1 MSKSKKNV
9 TKLLFSVIITTILL
23 LAGSCQ
29 NWMSSDDFMS
39 KIENEVHDANAAE
52 VKVYV
57 RYANSPAM
65 GTTEP
70 SGNTTMKVDVVSKVT
85 AVTSDEYGFVKWAA
99 FSTSDFATNK
109 NHSNLTFISEEDY
122 NNNIKDK
129 ELTSEDIVFSD
140 PTEPVTEVKILKE
153 RNDIFLIPIVAARPT
168 YVQSVPANADYNVV
182 KNTSIR
188 ILFSKAIDKA
198 TLYDS
203 EGKLNYSIT
212 SSAAVLVD
220 DSQDIEAKDITD
232 YFDATLSESGKML
245 TLKLKVDEKGEILRL
260 LDNRAR
266 ITITLFEGLCDR
278 DGFSMSK
285 NYSFNFQTGT
295 NTDSLAPM
303 IEVIFGGTGEKCDV
317 FVSYHNVDE
326 NGETTIN
333 GKATDAAKKAP
344 QDINSAEYTDALV
357 AQRVYDKLN
366 LFVKASDVI
375 ASGNADI
382 NPAKDLSED
391 NVAYVAI
398 AASLYV
404 DKDGNPVT
412 IDETNSIAKQNFV
425 YVSGSMDTTSEMTSL
440 FNDVV
445 PVDKD
450 GNKYTGGSIYT
461 YDVSSLPDGLIKLD
475 LWGIDM
481 TGNSGGPNDA
491 GSPYYTKHDNGYK
504 SIFIVKDTTAPDS
517 ATESK
522 KIKSNSEIAP
532 YYWYNNENLGTM
544 QLYDLDGDQI
554 VDRGH
559 IKLRSLVQN
568 LSWNF
573 VVGKS
578 TTAPASTDAGWQ
590 YIHDQTT
597 GLSLKYSLKNAEPP
611 KIDGPVDI
619 TLYIRDDLGNV
630 SEPVLLNSIMYDN
643 TKPTVTL
650 KNAYGDFVTEAGVLA
665 QHNSKPAV
673 VSQILKV
680 NFTEPNENNAGS
692 GVRRIEIHVTKDNQE
707 VAVPLDAA
715 TFKVKWATAADA
727 TPASAQELVIAADD
741 TASTNNLKVFKVD
754 DSTKITTGTLFIYG
768 LKLGETDGK
777 YKVNVDLYDS
787 AMNKTPETAVT
798 LISRDT
804 TKPVINKVKV
814 VGAKARTVYG
824 QAEKTW
830 WMPKEMYEAGNP
842 NKVAFQILANEAGSG
857 LKSIALSKDIEFTAA
872 TKLKKGSTYLVA
884 GTDYSLDTTNNII
897 TLLDHYD
904 AKLLNADNESQF
916 EITLENVKLKI
927 VNNAAGNKP
936 AITIQDFVE
945 NDPVSNKTGTDDY
958 LVYYDDTTT
967 GTLIFADSTPPQITQ
982 LKIKD
987 STQNHD
993 TNPDAKKLD
1002 GDHYTDS
1009 QNVTLILT
1017 LAAESAHNGS
1027 GVEIIRLSDNALFT
1041 DVTTIK
1047 VDGTLLPSSEY
1058 TFASDKK
1065 SVTFAKVF
1073 IAANVIEFTDVKI
1086 ASSAQGSQ
1094 IIKADLT
1101 DLTGLDTTASTPS
1114 NALILDTVNPVI
1126 SENGINWSSSDPL
1139 VSLGNVQTEKVS
1151 DQTLKVDFTE
1161 ETAGVN
1167 VIRLDIDYEN
1177 GAAYTTPFVD
1187 HDFNLTY
1194 GNASVAYDI
1203 SGPYLLL
1210 GENKTS
1216 GTFNFNNLK
1225 LADTAREGQYNIKI
1239 TLLDAAENKNPQG
1252 ANDVYTT
1259 QIFMDRTAPVVNKVK
1274 VEAVKART
1282 VYNDSTHTVTW
1293 WMPHDKFDEN
1303 GNLSKVDFVV
1313 NVTEAGTGLKFIE
1326 LSQNVEFTDST
1337 NLKLGN
1343 DYLIKGRDYTLDT
1356 ASRKI
1361 TLLNHRQPKL
1371 KGTPT
1376 VPAVQFTLENVKF
1389 KTLDSTDGNQAGL
1402 KVTDFVGW
1410 DGTNQN
1416 ANGTYN
1422 VYYDDVSTGALIY
1435 ADSTRPEIT
1444 ELKIEDTAQKS
1455 ATNPDSLAYDAPH
1468 YTDSNTVI
1476 LTLKLKA
1483 DAPNITDGS
1492 GVKTITL
1499 SDNAVFT
1506 EATTITVDGTL
1517 LPAGNGNNRNYEYT
1531 SDKKSVIF
1539 KNVFTDAN
1547 QITFTNVQIL
1557 STVDGNQTVKA
1568 DLTDFVGLTTE
1579 ASTET
1584 SALVLDTVNP
1594 SVSHIDWV
1602 TSDSGVTTGSEKD
1615 VTVDTQALKIDF
1627 TEATA
1632 GIKVIKFDIHL
1643 TGDSSNSFAEPF
1655 NVSNFTLKYNGTAL
1669 VKGTDY
1675 TLDTNNRYI
1684 ILTQPKTTGSFSFE
1698 NLKLNGTEQAGTY
1711 NIDVTLL
1718 DAAEN
1723 KTNTTI
1729 AMDIDST
1736 KPVISGELE
1745 IPDLIKAY
1753 KLTTSGINTTAEYWL
1768 PLTYVNG
1775 TAKAPD
1781 SIPVYITIE
1790 ENGSGIKVI
1799 TFANDV
1805 TLSTTLTKLFMVA
1818 SDGTPTEVEASK
1830 YTINP
1835 TNRTITINQASQA
1848 LNKNQTNLE
1857 FKILVKGIGFANA
1870 DSSTAF
1876 SANKVSV
1883 TVSDVAMNTS
1893 NSVTK
1898 VQGVPA
1904 GQSIYSD
1911 SRAPEMPSN
1920 FKILDRDSS
1929 TQDNAPSKV
1938 PASENYTNEDIVNME
1953 FGLNASETYGSGYHQ
1968 FVLSGA
1974 KFTTDTAVIMKTTS
1988 GNYTIQGIAFE
1999 LSNENHTL
2007 TLKTSDAESKALVIR
2022 DAVNVT
2028 ITNVQ
2033 LENAANGDKKTVNL
2047 YAYDLVG
2054 QKHSVPASDFI
2065 YFDNEP
2071 PRLTSLFAA
2080 NYSNAT
2086 STSCPEYYKPAIN
2099 VYPHAKLNDETVVGV
2114 PVTYGSV
2121 ENVPTF
2127 YTATTYKSGYNT
2139 YNGQVS
2145 LYSSSLNQSIPY
2157 GAVLGVH
2164 ASDNTQLGGYDS
2176 NANTFFHYVQ
2186 DDNFTKTAAQ
2196 IINSSTTYRTNP
2208 ASDINGNTTRQYE
2221 SLWFGIP
2228 VGKYSAV
2235 IVDEAGNVSEV
2246 FHFAVVKDIEKP
2258 TTTNLNDRVLF
2269 ARPGEDYNVYRNTA
2283 AAPSDESAFEH
2294 GFKASSSSTSGV
2306 NGGGIRTKKFVTKET
2321 SDKKYKLILKL
2332 GQNYNASNLITNMQG
2347 GTVSSSI
2354 STSKYADIDGTTSS
2368 APIEQYLISTWYGE
2382 WPSSYQSQDSHGYSY
2397 AYKPLVPNGTT
2408 FPSGQT
2414 LDTTSTLSTT
2424 NYQDVRNYFGYSADF
2439 TSRMRVYDNGSSN
2452 PYTSWHSYSHPA
2464 GSDGTKYTDYGNSI
2478 TSYIDSNNNLV
2489 IELPPKSTAPV
2500 SVFLRDGCGNM
2511 TYVVCGL
2518 ETGKSG
2524 SYTWYDEDDTEHE
2537 TPHNVSYTYQVA
2549 PSFIIDNWLGWKQ
2562 TTNGVNMEPI
2572 IRQNPHMLYASS
2584 SSNVRWP
2591 NWTLTSTTGYAG
2603 YKWSYNTG
2611 NGDQGGEGEA
2621 FGHIKDHVKKATYY
2635 NPNISDNRTT
2645 VTNSSDNKFKLG
2657 LTLYFKQSDEDGSG
2671 TDSTVHPED
2680 ILFDTSLGKTD
2691 STTDYSTRAL
2701 LYCTQS
2707 SNRPDYDDIVKSHRY
2722 DQVSY
2727 GDTGFRTDWTAI
2739 RISSATTAGVTILLD
2754 YPEPDYDTLGWVVN
2768 DPVTHEPIPHYM
2780 WYVYEDRVGN
2790 YEIGKVVNSTETDR
2804 EVLAGTKASST
2815 VYDKWLFDGKK
2826 PTLAIRGS
2834 ITSTNKTGTSPA
2846 DIASNQTA
2854 VNDLVATNNG
2864 YVPYF
2869 AGSNNVYVRVTDGG
2883 SFRNDD
2889 LKNLTTGYGTT
2900 HVVEDATNER
2910 INEPFMDLEV
2920 SEITGIRAFAWSNS
2934 STPPALSHTDMDLST
2949 SKNTHGDN
2957 GNWYVGYN
2965 APAQYADIGCPF
2977 YYGYN
2982 NGNGTSGSGN
2992 AKNAYF
2998 SFTDSSSSYK
3008 GVYSGTKVNTVIP
3021 KAMLSDTA
3029 AKQLYLHVMDWTG
3042 NIGTYKMGES
3052 LYFINDTTGPTWV
3065 TGQTAYSEDEH
3076 YEVTDDLKI
3085 TIAGNEAG
3093 SAARHETMKVRMPT
3107 NYFSESGSGFAGFKF
3122 GNSTALYVKNVTKD
3136 STGTYIEIPYSEY
3149 STWTGEQVGF
3159 WCFDNVGNTY
3169 KASITNPNG
3178 QTCSF
3183 EGVYDTVSPKIS
3195 TVSFVSEKDKGTE
3208 FIHTST
3214 EVILNNNS
3222 NYGKYTDFTAK
3233 TATTKLTSTTE
3244 LEAGVT
3250 AGKVQEMWVNKL
3262 NTSRL
3267 HINLN
3272 SSITDFNNAVI
3283 KKWNGTAWSQVWSW
3297 KTNTTDRNTDEATAT
3312 TFRPNSF
3319 TLLNFAD
3326 TGTYYQ
3332 IDVSDLAGNHCYQYF
3347 KLYLDNQGPTL
3358 EIRTGATSTTPT
3370 IELGKGSINNI
3381 SNTYYY
3387 TADSSHKAT
3396 IKFAMKDAGIKN
3408 SLQKFSYSFDNSTWT
3423 DITDTSDTL
3432 TNVTGYAAGGNL
3444 DKIYLKDVLGNTRDV
3459 DVDFIYS
3466 YTNAAGDSGTQTI
3479 SKLTHWDT
3487 TPSAPTIS
3495 VGDTGNV
3502 QTTAAYDNN
3511 DWDKTHTKKSDD
3523 YDTDKTIIITSQ
3535 DRRQLKVSFTK
3546 PANENIIGY
3555 LVTDGS
3561 GNVIKNSEYV
3571 NSENQHA
3578 TQSKQQKVLD
3588 TDLSAKPN
3596 YNVGAYSFV
3605 TTLGTEF
3612 TEWLPLLVNNGLNE
3626 AKEAVT
3632 RKYYAVD
3639 IVGNISDPL
3648 TVVYSYTDA
3657 NHQATD
3663 IRLIKNYNSDNAIQS
3678 DAKALIDADIANGT
3692 IELAQIVNNN
3702 NTWFFSDG
3710 FLLLE
3715 CTLKKKAVSTNNDIP
3730 TKVELRDIWGGDWAS
3745 VAIRGYVSEA
3755 NNTNG
3760 NTVFKVYSSD
3770 HTVSGGTSSGRYYCY
3785 IAIKVGNDVGSGN
3798 NKVWSLDGFYN
3809 NDQWGGS
3816 QLYAKIFGKSGAES
3830 DAISLNPEVAGANN
3844 KPRWKRDTT
3853 GPVIQSAY
3861 LSGSNVK
3868 GYTPSSPISI
3878 VYDKDS
3884 AHSWTGKTNSYSSGL
3899 TITIP
3904 ENGIKDGFVYSGDG
3918 GSINYGDFVDYSG
3931 VAQYRTL
3938 VTGEGGADSG
3948 WKNLVATNGNYTI
3961 PIPDVTKVH
3970 SEIKL
3975 YIKDS
3980 LGNVSSEYKLGKN
3993 DEATSAWWILNN
4005 CLTASGT
4012 TVTAPDAGW
4021 IAGADSTFDIAL
4033 TEGSIIKSVTAKV
4046 GNTNLEVK
4054 GITFNGYDGTPT
4066 NSDNETIQMSNGW
4079 LNLSGLKVTVAP
4091 IAQGWDP
4098 KSVTITLNDSVS
4110 KTAANFVPAKKLSSG
4125 DVTLTQ
4131 APWSSTGNAE
4141 TVYDVAITM
4150 NGGDN
4155 APSIDKLTG
4164 MTLEAYLGETK
4175 NDNITV
4181 SFDKANSKFTI
4192 SGSGIPTA
4200 KTWANQVI
4208 KIKIT
4213 GANIVDG
4220 GIMLPAMT
4228 IAPISADDI
4237 TIKQII
4243 TISGGTEQESDL
4255 NWASA
4260 TVNEPTGERTFNLKF
4275 HCPTNI
4281 PEGTTITTNSVGS
4294 ISNFDV
4300 NNQTAVFKVNKK
4312 WDTQSL
4318 NISIGDAVKEGLLT
4332 VPAIEAAD
4340 ISISSSPDAWASGT
4354 TDYTITVGVKGDVT
4368 LEASDFSATN
4378 ATIKSNSWSSTNS
4391 TIVINPVTQSWTDN
4405 LNVSLTVHGFTKPV
4419 FTIPY
4424 RKLQS
4429 GNIQWGTL
4437 PTWSSSATSYEIPVS
4452 GMTQLTDDPTKPGR
4466 SLLQNSTVTVSIDGV
4481 VNSSITGSYVYESN
4495 TRKFTI
4501 SGDALKNQ
4509 TWSAQT
4515 VSINISGDHIDGTIT
4530 KDIMTITAKTITS
4543 SDVTFTPATWAS
4555 GNTQNTEYI
4564 IKLALNGE
4572 NPPPIATFAAGL
4584 TVKQGS
4590 TSLTASWVKDDGG
4603 AYVLDDGKYQLKLK
4617 GFKNI
4622 TQDWTDKN
4630 ISVSITGTNI
4640 NGTITANVLTVPAK
4654 VASDYIT
4661 VTPTNPT
4668 AWAENTSSV
4677 TFKVASTDST
4687 LNISEVLFGGATV
4700 SASNSSYTITA
4711 AEGQTIAKTVQI
4723 TIKAKHNNVTEEVT
4737 KYIFPQTGGNG
4748 ENRFFGRSAA
4758 LKGMQEVYTFSDTPS
4773 SVAALQTRVIE
4784 LPSVVQRVWD
4794 TFAETKE
4801 EAATTTLAPA
4811 SPVAQPKKTSNKAAK
4826 KAAKKVEESVA
4837 AAAIEVTELPAE
4849 ALVVPAIEDQVA
4861 MLLPKTANEEAVAE
4875 PKASVSAGSLEVSVT
4890 EAEPA
4895 ERSNAAI
4902 WIILATFCAAI
4913 AGLVICLKKK
4923 VVKE

>member
-85 AVTSDEYGFVKWAA
+85 AVTSDDYGFVKWAA

-517 ATESK
+517 VTESK

-544 QLYDLDGDQI
+544 QLYDLDGNQI

-597 GLSLKYSLKNAEPP
+597 GLSLKYSLKNAESP

-987 STQNHD
+987 SAQNHD

-1041 DVTTIK
+1041 DATTIK

-2127 YTATTYKSGYNT
+2127 YTATTYEAGKST
-2139 YNGQVS
+2139 SNGVVS
-2145 LYSSSLNQSIPY
+2145 TSTY

-2196 IINSSTTYRTNP
+2196 IINTAGGTSSSDRNNP
-2208 ASDINGNTTRQYE
+2208 TQDINNNTTRQFP

-2228 VGKYSAV
+2228 AGKYSAV
-2235 IVDEAGNVSEV
+2235 IVDEAGNVSDV
-2246 FHFAVVKDIEKP
+2246 FRFAVVKDTTKP

-2294 GFKASSSSTSGV
+2294 GFKADPSSSSGV

-2332 GQNYNASNLITNMQG
+2332 GENYNASNLITNMQG
-2347 GTVSSSI
+2347 GAVSSTI
-2354 STSKYADIDGTTSS
+2354 SESKYADLDATSSS

-2382 WPSSYQSQDSHGYSY
+2382 WPSSYQYQDSHGYSY
-2397 AYKPLVPNGTT
+2397 TYKPLVPNGTT

-2414 LDTTSTLSTT
+2414 LDCNTTSTTDNNHKL
-2424 NYQDVRNYFGYSADF
+2424 VRNYFGYSSAF
-2439 TSRMRVYDNGSSN
+2439 TSYMRIVDDS
-2452 PYTSWHSYSHPA
+2452 YTSWHSYSHPI
-2464 GSDGTKYTDYGNSI
+2464 GIDGTKYTDYGNSI
-2478 TSYIDSNNNLV
+2478 TSYVDSNNNLV

-2524 SYTWYDEDDTEHE
+2524 SYTWYDEGDTEHE
-2537 TPHNVSYTYQVA
+2537 DPHTVNYTYQVA
-2549 PSFIIDNWLGWKQ
+2549 PSFIIDNYLGWKK
-2562 TTNGVNMEPI
+2562 TTNGVNTEPI
-2572 IRQNPHMLYASS
+2572 LRQNPHMLYVTSG
-2584 SSNVRWP
+2584 SNVRWP
-2591 NWTLTSTTGYAG
+2591 NWTVSATNGNAG
-2603 YKWSYNTG
+2603 YKWSQNTG

-2635 NPNISDNRTT
+2635 NPNISDDK
-2645 VTNSSDNKFKLG
+2645 TNITSDKFKLG
-2657 LTLYFKQSDEDGSG
+2657 LTLYFKQSDEDTGGS
-2671 TDSTVHPED
+2671 TISHPED
-2680 ILFDTSLGKTD
+2680 ILFDTALGKTD

-2707 SNRPDYDDIVKSHRY
+2707 PDIPDYDVIVKSHRY
-2722 DQVSY
+2722 DQVQS
-2727 GDTGFRTDWTAI
+2727 GDLGFRTDWTAI
-2739 RISSATTAGVTILLD
+2739 RISASYSMATLMLD
-2754 YPEPDYDTLGWVVN
+2754 YPEPDYDRLGWVVN

-2780 WYVYEDRVGN
+2780 WYIYEDRVGN
-2790 YEIGKVVNSTETDR
+2790 YEIGKVVNSIENDR
-2804 EVLAGTKASST
+2804 EVLAGTKASSE

-2846 DIASNQTA
+2846 SIASNQTA

-2900 HVVEDATNER
+2900 HVVEDKTNER

-2934 STPPALSHTDMDLST
+2934 STPPARSHTDMDLST

-2992 AKNAYF
+2992 ATNAYF

-3122 GNSTALYVKNVTKD
+3122 GNSTALYVKDVTKD
-3136 STGTYIEIPYSEY
+3136 SNGTYIEIPYSEY

-3183 EGVYDTVSPKIS
+3183 EGIYDTVSPKIS

-3297 KTNTTDRNTDEATAT
+3297 KTNTTDRNTDEATST

-3408 SLQKFSYSFDNSTWT
+3408 SLQKFSYSFDNSTWSE
-3423 DITDTSDTL
+3423 ISSPSDSI
-3432 TNVTGYAAGGNL
+3432 TNVTGYATSEDL
-3444 DKIYLKDVLGNTRDV
+3444 DKIYLKDVLGNPSVV

-3466 YTNAAGDSGTQTI
+3466 YTNAAGDSGTQPI

-3535 DRRQLKVSFTK
+3535 DRRQLKVSFSK
-3546 PANENIIGY
+3546 PTSENIIGY

-3904 ENGIKDGFVYSGDG
+3904 ENGIKDGFVYSGDN
-3918 GSINYGDFVDYSG
+3918 GSINNGDFVNYSG
-3931 VAQYRTL
+3931 VAQYRTV
-3938 VTGEGGADSG
+3938 VTGTDGADSG
-3948 WKNLVATNGNYTI
+3948 WKNLNATNGNYTI
-3961 PIPDVTKVH
+3961 SIPDVTTVH

-3980 LGNVSSEYKLGKN
+3980 LGNVSSEYKLGKD
-3993 DEATSAWWILNN
+3993 DEASSAWWILDNL
-4005 CLTASGT
+4005 LTESGT
-4012 TVTAPDAGW
+4012 TVTAPSAGW
-4021 IAGADSTFDIAL
+4021 VANTDSVFDV
-4033 TEGSIIKSVTAKV
+4033 TPPEGSIIKSVTAKV
-4046 GNTNLEVK
+4046 GNTDLEVK

-4066 NSDNETIQMSNGW
+4066 VKVNNVQTPVPMSDGW

-4091 IAQGWDP
+4091 IAQNWNP
-4098 KSVTITLNDSVS
+4098 QSVTITLNGTVS
-4110 KTAANFVPAKKLSSG
+4110 KTVDFVPAKKLSSG

-4131 APWSSTGNAE
+4131 ATWSSEGTATTE
-4141 TVYDVAITM
+4141 YDVAITM

-4164 MTLEAYLGETK
+4164 MTFEAYLGETK

-4260 TVNEPTGERTFNLKF
+4260 TVNETTGERTFNLKF

-4312 WDTQSL
+4312 WDPQSL

-4354 TDYTITVGVKGDVT
+4354 TNNEYTITVGVKGDVT
-4368 LEASDFSATN
+4368 LAATDFSATN
-4378 ATIKSNSWSSTNS
+4378 ATISTDWSTSTS
-4391 TIVINPVTQSWTDN
+4391 TLKIKPVTQSWTAAQD
-4405 LNVSLTVHGFTKPV
+4405 VSLTVHGFTKPV

-4429 GNIQWGTL
+4429 GNIKWGTM
-4437 PTWSSSATSYEIPVS
+4437 PTWDSTKNTYDIPVS
-4452 GMTQLTDDPTKPGR
+4452 GMNQLNGDPSSGLGR
-4466 SLLQNSTVTVSIDGV
+4466 SLLQGSTVTVSIGGT
-4481 VNSSITGSYVYESN
+4481 VNENVSGNYDSTN
-4495 TRKFTI
+4495 KKFVI

-4509 TWSAQT
+4509 TWAAQT

-4530 KDIMTITAKTITS
+4530 KDIFTIPAKTLTADDVDSISDAAIPEGETVYKVTINLKSGVPDSAITS
-4543 SDVTFTPATWAS
+4543 VSADNSVTTSLDGHTVTLGNIPAATWTAQDITLSVNGNIASKKVLTIAAKEVSASDV
-4555 GNTQNTEYI
+4555 G
-4564 IKLALNGE
+4564 
-4572 NPPPIATFAAGL
+4572 
-4584 TVKQGS
+4584 
-4590 TSLTASWVKDDGG
+4590 
-4603 AYVLDDGKYQLKLK
+4603 
-4617 GFKNI
+4617 
-4622 TQDWTDKN
+4622 
-4630 ISVSITGTNI
+4630 
-4640 NGTITANVLTVPAK
+4640 
-4654 VASDYIT
+4654 IT
-4661 VTPTNPT
+4661 VTDPSNGT
-4668 AWAENTSSV
+4668 WVNTLTTV
-4677 TFKVASTDST
+4677 KFKVTLSTG
-4687 LNISEVLFGGATV
+4687 L
-4700 SASNSSYTITA
+4700 
-4711 AEGQTIAKTVQI
+4711 
-4723 TIKAKHNNVTEEVT
+4723 TIKDVSVSDDTVTLSKSGTGNNVVYTLTGKNEAKIPETIEVNVKT
-4737 KYIFPQTGGNG
+4737 NYNQSNAVSVRVFPSSTN
-4748 ENRFFGRSAA
+4748 ENRYFGRSAA

-4784 LPSVVQRVWD
+4784 LPSVVQKAWD

-4811 SPVAQPKKTSNKAAK
+4811 SPVAQAKKTSNKASK

-4837 AAAIEVTELPAE
+4837 DTAAVLEVTELPAE
-4849 ALVVPAIEDQVA
+4849 ALAAPAIEDQVA

-4890 EAEPA
+4890 EAQPA

-4923 VVKE
+4923 NVEKK